1 MREARRENY
10 GAGENSPAFCFAEIR
25 RPEHD
30 IDWSFQAKF
39 VLLSNF
45 NQPFSVLPGHG
56 LLRERAQDHGRRR
69 SLIAECAYRC
79 RKLASFKPRDCDGDR
94 RGIACQTAPSRTLTP
109 VFIPHLMM
117 GGLRRKLR
125 EVFSRIPSHLSA
137 AYRSRSNREPKK
149 SSFFIS
155 VCYTF
160 TIILTLVFSAPI
172 KASGL

>member
-56 LLRERAQDHGRRR
+56 LLRECAQDCGRRR
-69 SLIAECAYRC
+69 SLIAECAYRPG
-79 RKLASFKPRDCDGDR
+79 RAVESW
-94 RGIACQTAPSRTLTP
+94 
-109 VFIPHLMM
+109 PHLNPETAA
-117 GGLRRKLR
+117 RIAVESHAKLLYLVHFDASLYPTLNDR
-125 EVFSRIPSHLSA
+125 LLAEETA
-137 AYRSRSNREPKK
+137 RSIFPRT
-149 SSFFIS
+149 
-155 VCYTF
+155 V
-160 TIILTLVFSAPI
+160 
-172 KASGL
+172 ASIDGIQVQV